1 MNDWDAE
8 SARLA
13 ARALAD
19 GRPTAWFEELYAA
32 GAREEITMPWNRA
45 RPAPLLAEWLS
56 GSGAGQSAVVVGCGL
71 GADAEFVAT
80 HGFATTAFDIS
91 ATAVRT
97 AQQRYPASPVDYRT
111 ADLFALPDGWAFDL
125 VVEII
130 NVQAL
135 PVSLRTEAVAA
146 VAGLV
151 APGGTLLAVENVR
164 TGPLSSRPPW
174 PFSRAEITSFADHG
188 LDPVRIEQLDDGIRR
203 WRAEF
208 SAARIRT

>member
-1 MNDWDAE
+1 M
-8 SARLA
+8 
-13 ARALAD
+13 
-19 GRPTAWFEELYAA
+19 
-32 GAREEITMPWNRA
+32 
-45 RPAPLLAEWLS
+45 
-56 GSGAGQSAVVVGCGL
+56 VGCGL
-71 GADAEFVAT
+71 GADAEFVAA

-97 AQQRYPASPVDYRT
+97 ARQRYPTSPVDYRT

-135 PVSLRTEAVAA
+135 PVSLRPEAVAA

-174 PFSRAEITSFADHG
+174 PFSHAEITSFADHG